1 MTDKY
6 LQILKQYWGFDNFRG
21 IQRDIVES
29 IGSGKDTLGLMPT
42 GGGKSITF
50 QVPALA
56 QEGVCIVITPLI
68 ALMKD
73 QVQHLRNRGI
83 MAAAIY
89 SGMSRPEIV
98 TTLENCILGDTKLL
112 YVSPERIASPL
123 FITKLGHMKVS
134 FITVDEAH
142 CISQWGYDFRPSYL
156 HIADIRRLKPDAP
169 VLALTAT
176 ATHQVIDDI
185 QDRLSFSQ
193 KNVFRMSFE
202 RKNLAYVVRETED
215 KIGEMTHILQTMTGC
230 SIVYVRSRK
239 QTKEISDLLNKNYI
253 SATFYHAGL
262 EPRVKD
268 ERQKLWSNDEVR
280 VMVATNAFGM
290 GIDKPDVR
298 MVIHITAPS
307 SIEAYFQEAG
317 RAGRD
322 GQKAYAVLLHQKSDN
337 AKLRKRI
344 DETFPD
350 KEYIREAYNHIAYYY
365 QIATGSGAGYT
376 NLFDIDRFCRN
387 FHHFPTLLL
396 SALKILQRAGYIE
409 CDMDPDASCR
419 LMFLVDRDKLYRIP
433 SASENEERLLNM
445 LLRTYSGLFTDY
457 AYIDDELLAHRAG
470 LTRQQVYLIFKSLNQ
485 RHIIHFIPQR
495 KLPTITYTVDRVD
508 GDQLILGPDVYDDR
522 KEQFTK
528 RIEAVIAYANNQD
541 QCRSRQLLAYFDEQR
556 TTDCGMC
563 DVCIDHKRQQNSE
576 QRVHV
581 AQEKIMQLLADGQQ
595 HDVKELTSLQLHADD
610 LREAL
615 GMLIDEEK
623 IHAHTFKIWKA

>member
-239 QTKEISDLLNKNYI
+239 QTKEISDLLNKNNI

-470 LTRQQVYLIFKSLNQ
+470 LTRQHVYLIFKSLNQ

>member
-6 LQILKQYWGFDNFRG
+6 LQILKQYWDFDNFRG

-239 QTKEISDLLNKNYI
+239 QTKEISDLLNKNNI